1 MGKNILILILF
12 FAPILDVAIGQNTPT
27 VQNSPTDTTELEE
40 VSISIL
46 PFRDKYLDATAGV
59 FTLRG
64 DEIRR
69 ENALVSAGLF
79 NSVPGVFM
87 ASGALNTHRVVI
99 RGVGSR
105 TPYGSN
111 RIRAYLDDIPMTS
124 GDGISTLEDMDLLA
138 IGNMEVLKGPSSA
151 LYGSGLG
158 GVIRLNSPYPELAGW
173 ETTLMAE
180 AGSYGHRRYALTGN
194 LKMGSLALSGGY
206 SRTSSEGF
214 RENSNYLRNSA
225 FMHANM
231 FWNKHRL
238 SLTLSLID
246 LHSGIPSSLNE
257 EDFLNEPTKAGGS
270 WGSIKG
276 FEEYIKLLGGLK
288 LESQLGAGLSNQ
300 LIVHGS
306 YSDPYERRPF
316 NILDERSGSLGFR
329 DFMEYELQ
337 SVKLGAGLEYYFED
351 FQWSTYE
358 TLPNTQGDL
367 LSDQSETRKYL
378 NTFSYI
384 QWRPAPFILVDAGLN
399 LNLLSYSLTTQ
410 YRIDSTDQGGSYGY
424 KPVLSPRVGISFK
437 HGKHI
442 RSYASAGHGFS
453 APSLEDTLLPEGSVN
468 TTLRPE
474 QGWNL
479 ELGNRGMLLEG
490 RLIYDLSLYS
500 IFLDDLLVTERQSE
514 DIFTGVNAGSAWN
527 RGLEFML
534 RGKLYREKEEQDRNA
549 EIIIS
554 YHLSKN
560 TFRDFVDD
568 GVNYSGMELPGIPRQ
583 ILRAELN
590 GTFRGLGLRL
600 SQNYT
605 GAQWMTDSNDLEYK
619 AYTLTNL
626 QFSWEFLPDSSPFGI
641 ELYGGIRNLFDTHYA
656 SMILINAPSFGG
668 SAPRYYYPG
677 KPRHIFMGIRLSIQ
691 SHSINP

>member
-1 MGKNILILILF
+1 MGKKLLVFTLCL
-12 FAPILDVAIGQNTPT
+12 APFLNGLKGQDA
-27 VQNSPTDTTELEE
+27 PTDTTELEE

-79 NSVPGVFM
+79 NSIPGVFM
-87 ASGALNTHRVVI
+87 ASGALNTHRLVI

-111 RIRAYLDDIPMTS
+111 RIRAYLDDIPLTT

-151 LYGSGLG
+151 LFGSGLG
-158 GVIRLNSPYPELAGW
+158 GVIRLNSPYPEFAGW
-173 ETTLMAE
+173 ETSLMAE
-180 AGSYGHRRYALTGN
+180 AGSFGHRRYAFNGN
-194 LKMGSLALSGGY
+194 LKKGDLAISGGF

-214 RENSNYLRNSA
+214 RENSEYLRHSA
-225 FMHANM
+225 FLHANR

-257 EDFLNEPTKAGGS
+257 EDFLNEPSKAGGS
-270 WGSIKG
+270 WGSISG
-276 FEEYIKLLGGLK
+276 FEEYLKVLGGLK
-288 LESQLGAGLSNQ
+288 LESTLGPKLSNQ
-300 LIVHGS
+300 LVVHGN

-316 NILDERSGSLGFR
+316 NILDERSSSLGFR
-329 DFMEYELQ
+329 DFLEYKIQ
-337 SVKLGAGLEYYFED
+337 GVKLGAGLEYFFED
-351 FQWSTYE
+351 FDWRTYE
-358 TLPNTQGDL
+358 TLPDTQGVL
-367 LSDQSETRKYL
+367 LSDQSEKRKYL
-378 NTFSYI
+378 NTFSYV
-384 QWRPAPFILVDAGLN
+384 QWRPAPFIMVDAGLN
-399 LNLLSYSLTTQ
+399 LNILSYSLFTH
-410 YRIDSTDQGGSYGY
+410 YRADSTEQGGSYRY
-424 KPVLSPRVGISFK
+424 KPVLSPRIGISFR

-453 APSLEDTLLPEGSVN
+453 APSLEETLMPEGSVN
-468 TTLRPE
+468 TSLRPE

-479 ELGNRGMLLEG
+479 ELGNRGILWDG

-500 IFLDDLLVTERQSE
+500 IFLDDLLVTERLSE
-514 DIFTGVNAGSAWN
+514 DISTGVNAGSAWN

-534 RGKLYREKEEQDRNA
+534 RGKLYREREKRDHNVGIA
-549 EIIIS
+549 LS
-554 YHLSKN
+554 YHLSRN

-568 GVNYSGMELPGIPRQ
+568 GLSYSGMELPGIPRQ

-590 GTFRGLGLRL
+590 GTFRGVSLRL
-600 SQNYT
+600 FQNYT
-605 GAQWMTDSNDLEYK
+605 GAQWMNDSNELKYNGY
-619 AYTLTNL
+619 ALTHLHLN
-626 QFSWEFLPDSSPFGI
+626 WEFHPESSRFRLV
-641 ELYGGIRNLFDTHYA
+641 LYGGIRNLFDAHHA

-668 SAPRYYYPG
+668 NPPRYYYPG
-677 KPRHIFMGIRLSIQ
+677 SPRHFFMGIKLSFR
-691 SHSINP
+691 NP

>member
-1 MGKNILILILF
+1 MEKKILVFILC
-12 FAPILDVAIGQNTPT
+12 FAPILDRAKGQNTP
-27 VQNSPTDTTELEE
+27 SDTTTLEE
-40 VSISIL
+40 VTISAL

-111 RIRAYLDDIPMTS
+111 RIRAYLDDIPLTS

-138 IGNMEVLKGPSSA
+138 IGSMEVLKGPSSA

-173 ETTLMAE
+173 ESSLMAE
-180 AGSYGHRRYALTGN
+180 TGSFGHRRYAL
-194 LKMGSLALSGGY
+194 KGSLKKGDLAISGGFT
-206 SRTSSEGF
+206 RTSSEGF
-214 RENSNYLRNSA
+214 RENSKYLRNSA
-225 FMHANM
+225 FLHANR

-238 SLTLSLID
+238 SFTFSLID

-257 EDFLNEPTKAGGS
+257 EDFLNEPEKAGGS
-270 WGSIKG
+270 WGIIKG

-288 LESQLGAGLSNQ
+288 LESQLGAGFSNQ

-306 YSDPYERRPF
+306 ISDPYERRPF
-316 NILDERSGSLGFR
+316 NILDERSASLGFR
-329 DFMEYELQ
+329 DFLEYKFQ
-337 SVKLGAGLEYYFED
+337 SVKLGVGLEYFFED

-358 TLPNTQGDL
+358 TLPETQGDL
-367 LSDQSETRKYL
+367 LSNQSEIRQYL
-378 NTFSYI
+378 NTFSYV
-384 QWRPAPFILVDAGLN
+384 QWRLSPLILVDAGLN
-399 LNLLSYSLTTQ
+399 LNLLNYSLTTHF
-410 YRIDSTDQGGSYGY
+410 RLDSAEQSGSYRY
-424 KPVLSPRVGISFK
+424 EPVLSPRIGISFK

-442 RSYASAGHGFS
+442 SSYASAGHGFS
-453 APSLEDTLLPEGSVN
+453 APSLEETLLPEGTVN
-468 TTLRPE
+468 TSLRPE

-479 ELGNRGMLLEG
+479 EIGNRGILWDR
-490 RLIYDLSLYS
+490 RLIYDLSLYA
-500 IFLDDLLVTERQSE
+500 IYLDDLLVTERLSE

-527 RGLEFML
+527 RGIEFML
-534 RGKLYREKEEQDRNA
+534 RGKLFQEREEQDRNVGFTL
-549 EIIIS
+549 S
-554 YHLSKN
+554 YHHSRN

-568 GVNYSGMELPGIPRQ
+568 GIDYSGKELPGIPRQ

-590 GTFRGLGLRL
+590 GTFRDFSLRL
-600 SQNYT
+600 FQNYT
-605 GAQWMTDSNDLEYK
+605 GAQWMNDANDQKYNAYALTD
-619 AYTLTNL
+619 L
-626 QFSWEFLPDSSPFGI
+626 QLSWEFYPDSSPFSI
-641 ELYGGIRNLFDTHYA
+641 RLYAGIRNLFDTHYA

-668 SAPRYYYPG
+668 RPPRYYYPG
-677 KPRHIFMGIRLSIQ
+677 KPRHFYLGLRLSIL
-691 SHSINP
+691 SPS